1 MGNNRILPND
11 DVNKKLHSLVKD
23 YYKELKSLPA
33 ELKHIPL
40 TSLSGLWDKNS
51 DFKTEQFDQWRDK
64 YKAAGIDGEHLYKI
78 FTDKAEEIFQ
88 YDEHLS
94 ICCGGITMNLATAID
109 LFCLKSIYNT
119 ETFLNENI
127 SKELL
132 NKFIDSFIK
141 QLYENQY
148 MRSAIF
154 HLFNLEV
161 KDVPKLK
168 IGEWKIINIP
178 QQNIPMILGEST
190 PFSRLHFP
198 DVGNYF
204 LLFED
209 RGQPND
215 SVNWIKDLYQ
225 QVVQIEGILQFVKD
239 EIINIDYYTFYFTPN
254 WVNQIWRM
262 GNFYYGNI
270 RSINPRNKYTIGLG
284 DLGVINRYWSLYE
297 KNKSK
302 FDHIDKNNLGQVIRR
317 AIRHF
322 QIYHTKDNKEEK
334 FLNLIFALEVLFS
347 PGQELTYRISLCAA
361 IFLDH
366 DNKANIIFDFIKKM
380 LNIRNQLVHGG
391 YDLKEIEQDR
401 FIIDDDLYKLASII
415 RRAIL
420 GFIILYLRGETTK
433 DSITEKIQSC
443 IFNFEE
449 RSKLIKSTNLDN
461 YIEENP
467 N

>member
-1 MGNNRILPND
+1 MGNNRIIASND
-11 DVNKKLHSLVKD
+11 VKNKLYSLVED
-23 YYKELKSLPA
+23 YHKELKSLPA

-51 DFKTEQFDQWRDK
+51 DFKTKQYDQWRDK
-64 YKAAGIDGEHLYKI
+64 YKAAGIDGEDLYKI
-78 FTDKAEEIFQ
+78 FTDKSQEIFQ
-88 YDEHLS
+88 HDEHLS

-141 QLYENQY
+141 QLYEDQY
-148 MRSAIF
+148 KRSAIF

-161 KDVPKLK
+161 KDEIKLQF
-168 IGEWKIINIP
+168 GEWKIIKIP
-178 QQNIPMILGEST
+178 QGSIPTILGEST

-209 RGQPND
+209 REQPND
-215 SVNWIKDLYQ
+215 SVTWIKKLYQ
-225 QVVQIEGILQFVKD
+225 EVVQIEGILQFVKD

-262 GNFYYGNI
+262 GNFYYGKI
-270 RSINPRNKYTIGLG
+270 RSINPRNKYTIKLG
-284 DLGVINRYWSLYE
+284 DVGIINRYWNLYI
-297 KNKSK
+297 KNISK
-302 FDHIDKNNLGQVIRR
+302 FHDIDKTELGQVIKR
-317 AIRHF
+317 ANRHF
-322 QIYHTKDNKEEK
+322 QIYHTVDNKEDK
-334 FLNLIFALEVLFS
+334 FLNLIIALEVLFS
-347 PGQELTYRISLCAA
+347 PGQELAYRISLCAS

-366 DNKANIIFDFIKKM
+366 DYKANIIFDFIKKM
-380 LNIRNQLVHGG
+380 LNIRNKLVHGG

-401 FIIDDDLYKLASII
+401 FIMDDDLYKLASII

-420 GFIILYLRGETTK
+420 GFIILYLRGETEK
-433 DSITEKIQSC
+433 KSITEKIQSS

-449 RSKLIKSTNLDN
+449 RSKLIKSTSVDN